1 MYSGSYFQPE
11 DDRQVKQYGAAAGAS
26 QNALIQPAL
35 ISTALTGFGKIP
47 FRTTEYLGNMQS
59 ILWAVFLHR
68 KPPTILWVVVAFH
81 PNTVIRDLSQVTN
94 LKLDTYNST
103 GGPGN
108 GQTIATLNPHCLR
121 RMSYS
126 FEDKYL
132 ITGTIRRDGS
142 SKFDANNQ
150 YGTFPSGAVA
160 WKIKQESFMENVDWL
175 SDLKLRG
182 SYGAV
187 GNQGSIGLYQYE
199 ALYSTGYGPAINPPD
214 NLGYP
219 FNKIYQYGY
228 AQVQPA
234 NPDLKWE
241 TDDQTDIGMD
251 AAFLHGASYTDCR
264 LVQQKFKGFPVNTGS
279 AGTNRI

>member
-1 MYSGSYFQPE
+1 M
-11 DDRQVKQYGAAAGAS
+11 V
-26 QNALIQPAL
+26 
-35 ISTALTGFGKIP
+35 
-47 FRTTEYLGNMQS
+47 
-59 ILWAVFLHR
+59 
-68 KPPTILWVVVAFH
+68 
-81 PNTVIRDLSQVTN
+81 RDLSQVSN

-108 GQTIATLNPHCLR
+108 GQTVATLESQFARL
-121 RMSYS
+121 MYS

-142 SKFDANNQ
+142 SKFPTANQ

-160 WKIKQESFMENVDWL
+160 WKMKQESFLENVDWL

-182 SYGAV
+182 SYGEV
-187 GNQGSIGLYQYE
+187 GNQGPIGLYQFE

-219 FNKIYQYGY
+219 FNKIYQRGY

-241 TDDQTDIGMD
+241 TDVQTDIGMD
-251 AAFLHGASYTDCR
+251 AAFMHGSLTLTADWFNRDSRDFLLTLAAPPQTGYNFITRNVGSMNNKGIEIALNYNHSPSQR
-264 LVQQKFKGFPVNTGS
+264 LSLYILV
-279 AGTNRI
+279 